1 MPLDGPLGIFRPRA
15 MLTSESKVE
24 DGPRGPAV
32 LCCMGVKM
40 GCFFTQKLHQTAN
53 FIQFWYH
60 CNRHKKNILMIY
72 SDDSGASES
81 EKHEPLKKVQKD
93 QKGWTWLINHWLLGV
108 SVFPSKFVK
117 QALVFD
123 FTPIWPWKNQQAL
136 VQQGPWKSSRR
147 RCGFPCCL
155 GSPSWE
161 RLGFSSIAAW
171 RRWMFPV
178 WRRSW
183 ESKRP
188 NSSRYCTFV
197 HKFWVKNRG
206 TSMIYKVDQRNINDP
221 PSRSWNVEVEG
232 WVQSIFVW
240 HVRHV
245 DNWGVVSNQTGWW
258 FGTFVI
264 FPYIWKFIIP
274 TDFHISQKGRSTT
287 NQQSLGD
294 CLIVWSHGPGG
305 GSSKTQ
311 NPWTCCK
318 EADFSITK

>member
-1 MPLDGPLGIFRPRA
+1 LDQLLGNVLAFPLLQLGVGECFHWR
-15 MLTSESKVE
+15 S
-24 DGPRGPAV
+24 
-32 LCCMGVKM
+32 
-40 GCFFTQKLHQTAN
+40 CFFKEA
-53 FIQFWYH
+53 
-60 CNRHKKNILMIY
+60 
-72 SDDSGASES
+72 
-81 EKHEPLKKVQKD
+81 
-93 QKGWTWLINHWLLGV
+93 
-108 SVFPSKFVK
+108 
-117 QALVFD
+117 
-123 FTPIWPWKNQQAL
+123 
-136 VQQGPWKSSRR
+136 
-147 RCGFPCCL
+147 
-155 GSPSWE
+155 
-161 RLGFSSIAAW
+161 IAAD
-171 RRWMFPV
+171 
-178 WRRSW
+178 
-183 ESKRP
+183 
-188 NSSRYCTFV
+188 TV
-197 HKFWVKNRG
+197 HQFWVKNRG

-274 TDFHISQKGRSTT
+274 TDSHISQKGRSTT

-318 EADFSITK
+318 EADFSMTK

>member
-60 CNRHKKNILMIY
+60 CNRHSNILMIY
-72 SDDSGASES
+72 SDASKS